1 MPNEPFPLSGMV
13 LARGKKEPIRRRKRK
28 VPEGGN
34 VPIEVGIILCFRVKL
49 ISGYSLKQFTH

>member
-1 MPNEPFPLSGMV
+1 MTNEPFPLSGMV

-34 VPIEVGIILCFRVKL
+34 VPIEVGIILGQECD
-49 ISGYSLKQFTH
+49 